1 MLELNNKL
9 YSITDKDTAQKDFVM
24 DYLNR
29 TLTMF
34 NYKGLPDTIPEV
46 DLELIL
52 QLQGYGIITE
62 HKGDLVALWGGFAPP
77 CDIYYRPEN
86 VLVNNPWAKINK
98 TYRVKDNTDAVL
110 IRNDPLQ
117 RGLLPIFNRYG
128 TLMTESQITYLRAL
142 INFRA
147 MFVFT
152 GDDDADKKSA
162 EIFLQKIEAGEGGT
176 MVTGGFENGIQ
187 AQPLLAQASN
197 YITQAIE
204 AQQYVLGML
213 YQQIGI
219 QSTFNMKR
227 ERQTENETN
236 LDTDPLRPLI
246 DAMLEERQKALE
258 AVNEK
263 YGTDITVEFNGI
275 WSKYNGNSSVE
286 DNGIILGDVNNG
298 DSGNDGTVEVNT
310 EEVPEEMTDEVNT
323 EEAPEEASEKTT
335 EEAPEVEVNIE
346 VNEGESEE
354 ESKEEPKEESEEDE
368 DEAKERNT
376 EDNN

>member
-1 MLELNNKL
+1 MTELTGITIYKL
-9 YSITDKDTAQKDFVM
+9 SDKDASHEDFVK

-34 NYKGLPDTIPEV
+34 KYEGLPNSIPEV

-52 QLQGYGIITE
+52 QMKGYGIITE
-62 HKGDLVALWGGFAPP
+62 HNDKLVALWGGFAPP
-77 CDIYYRPEN
+77 NDIYYRPEY

-98 TYRVKDNTDAVL
+98 KYKVSENTDAVL
-110 IRNDPLQ
+110 IRNDPLE

-128 TLMTESQITYLRAL
+128 TLMTEAQITYLRAL

-162 EIFLQKIEAGEGGT
+162 ELFLEKIEQGESGV

-187 AQPLLAQASN
+187 AQPLLTQASN

-219 QSTFNMKR
+219 QSTFNLKR
-227 ERQTENETN
+227 ERQTANETN
-236 LDTDPLRPLI
+236 LDLDPLRPLI
-246 DAMLEERQKALE
+246 DAMLEERQTALE
-258 AVNEK
+258 KVNEK
-263 YGTDITVEFNGI
+263 YGTNITVKFNGL
-275 WSKYNGNSSVE
+275 WGKYNIEN
-286 DNGIILGDVNNG
+286 DVNVVNI
-298 DSGNDGTVEVNT
+298 SSHSNDGINTPDVKSEDSEVSDQNI
-310 EEVPEEMTDEVNT
+310 
-323 EEAPEEASEKTT
+323 EASDQDTDQD
-335 EEAPEVEVNIE
+335 EAETVINIE
-346 VNEGESEE
+346 VNENHVNESEDNTNGVH
-354 ESKEEPKEESEEDE
+354 ED
-368 DEAKERNT
+368 
-376 EDNN
+376 

>member
-1 MLELNNKL
+1 MLELNTKQYEITNKDI
-9 YSITDKDTAQKDFVM
+9 SQRDFVQ

-34 NYKGLPDTIPEV
+34 SYKGLPDSIPEI

-62 HKGDLVALWGGFAPP
+62 HEGELVALWGSFAPP

-98 TYRVKDNTDAVL
+98 TYKVKDNTDAVL

-128 TLMTESQITYLRAL
+128 SLMTEAQITYLRAL

-246 DAMLEERQKALE
+246 DAMLEERQRALE

-263 YGTDITVEFNGI
+263 YGTNITVEFNGL
-275 WSKYNGNSSVE
+275 WSKYNGNNSIEGDSSIIDVT
-286 DNGIILGDVNNG
+286 DNSNNG
-298 DSGNDGTVEVNT
+298 DVVTDGLT
-310 EEVPEEMTDEVNT
+310 EEQPTEETPT
-323 EEAPEEASEKTT
+323 EEAPV
-335 EEAPEVEVNIE
+335 VEVNIE
-346 VNEGESEE
+346 VNEGKTEE
-354 ESKEEPKEESEEDE
+354 EKTEEEPEESEEKD
-368 DEAKERNT
+368 DGEAKERNA
-376 EDNN
+376 EDDN

>member
-1 MLELNNKL
+1 MLELNTKQYEITNKDI
-9 YSITDKDTAQKDFVM
+9 SQRDFVQ

-34 NYKGLPDTIPEV
+34 SYKGLPDSIPEV

-62 HKGDLVALWGGFAPP
+62 HEGELVALWGGFAPP

-98 TYRVKDNTDAVL
+98 TYKVKNNTDAVL

-128 TLMTESQITYLRAL
+128 SLMTEAQITYLRAL

-246 DAMLEERQKALE
+246 DAMLEERQRALE

-263 YGTDITVEFNGI
+263 YGTNITVEFNGL
-275 WSKYNGNSSVE
+275 WSKYNGYNSVE
-286 DNGIILGDVNNG
+286 GDSSIIDVTDNSNNG
-298 DSGNDGTVEVNT
+298 DVVADGLT
-310 EEVPEEMTDEVNT
+310 EEQPIEAQPT
-323 EEAPEEASEKTT
+323 EETHT
-335 EEAPEVEVNIE
+335 EETPVVEVNIE
-346 VNEGESEE
+346 VNEGKTEE
-354 ESKEEPKEESEEDE
+354 EKTEEEPEESEEKD
-368 DEAKERNT
+368 DGEAKERNA
-376 EDNN
+376 EDDN

>member
-1 MLELNNKL
+1 MLELNTKQYEITNKDI
-9 YSITDKDTAQKDFVM
+9 SQRDFVQ

-34 NYKGLPDTIPEV
+34 TYKGLPDSIPEV

-98 TYRVKDNTDAVL
+98 SYKVKDNTDAVL

-128 TLMTESQITYLRAL
+128 SLMTEAQITYLRAL

-246 DAMLEERQKALE
+246 DAMLEERQRALE

-263 YGTDITVEFNGI
+263 YGTDISVEFNGI
-275 WSKYNGNSSVE
+275 WSKYNGNNSVE
-286 DNGIILGDVNNG
+286 GDSSIIDVTDNSNNG
-298 DSGNDGTVEVNT
+298 DAVTDELT
-310 EEVPEEMTDEVNT
+310 EEQPTEVQPTEETPT
-323 EEAPEEASEKTT
+323 EEAPV
-335 EEAPEVEVNIE
+335 VEVNIE
-346 VNEGESEE
+346 VNEGETE
-354 ESKEEPKEESEEDE
+354 EEPKEEPEESEEKE

-376 EDNN
+376 EDDN

>member
-1 MLELNNKL
+1 MLELNTQPYDITNKNQ
-9 YSITDKDTAQKDFVM
+9 SQRDFVM

-34 NYKGLPDTIPEV
+34 SYKGLPDTIPEV

-86 VLVNNPWAKINK
+86 VIVNNPWAKINK
-98 TYRVKDNTDAVL
+98 TYIVKDNTDAVL

-128 TLMTESQITYLRAL
+128 TLMTEAQITYLRAL
-142 INFRA
+142 VNFRA

-246 DAMLEERQKALE
+246 DAMLEERQRALK

-263 YGTDITVEFNGI
+263 YGTNINVEFNGI
-275 WSKYNGNSSVE
+275 WSKYNGNNSVE
-286 DNGIILGDVNNG
+286 SDSGVVDVTDSS
-298 DSGNDGTVEVNT
+298 DSGNVVTDLNT
-310 EEVPEEMTDEVNT
+310 EEQPQEEVPQEETAQ
-323 EEAPEEASEKTT
+323 EETPA
-335 EEAPEVEVNIE
+335 VEVNIE
-346 VNEGESEE
+346 VNEGGPEEEKSEE
-354 ESKEEPKEESEEDE
+354 EPEEEPKESEEKE
-368 DEAKERNT
+368 DGEIEKRNT
-376 EDNN
+376 KDNN

>member
-9 YSITDKDTAQKDFVM
+9 YEITNKDSSQKDFVM

-34 NYKGLPDTIPEV
+34 NYKKLPDTIPEV

-128 TLMTESQITYLRAL
+128 TLMTEAQITYLRAL

-275 WSKYNGNSSVE
+275 WSKYNGNGSNQ
-286 DNGIILGDVNNG
+286 DNGIILSDANNG
-298 DSGNDGTVEVNT
+298 DSGNDGAVEVNTEGTEEGMTETVNT
-310 EEVPEEMTDEVNT
+310 EEVPEE
-323 EEAPEEASEKTT
+323 APEEAP
-335 EEAPEVEVNIE
+335 AVEVNIE
-346 VNEGESEE
+346 VNEGETEE
-354 ESKEEPKEESEEDE
+354 EKPEEDPEESEETE
-368 DEAKERNT
+368 DEAKERDS